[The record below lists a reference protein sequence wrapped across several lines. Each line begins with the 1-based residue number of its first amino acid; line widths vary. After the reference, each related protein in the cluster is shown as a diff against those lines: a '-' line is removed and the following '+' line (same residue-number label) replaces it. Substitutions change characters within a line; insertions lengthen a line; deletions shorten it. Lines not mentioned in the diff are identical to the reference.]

1 MVENTHS
8 MNNVEVKVCSWQG
21 HIWSKHQTVL
31 AVHGNNLMQ
40 KNNKKLIKIICFKSS
55 LNIIFY
61 TNPAGKLCK

>member
-40 KNNKKLIKIICFKSS
+40 KKEEQIN
-55 LNIIFY
+55 
-61 TNPAGKLCK
+61 